1 MSGRILIAFVSRKG
15 STAEI
20 ARAVGKE
27 LESAGTTVDVAEMKT
42 ISSLTG
48 YDAIVIGAPL
58 YMGRMVGD
66 VGKFVGRHREQ
77 LVNVPVAAFAVGIA
91 PVSKETGS
99 VEYAMKKLHSSLAP
113 LQPVATTLF
122 AGRLDPAQLS
132 FISRK
137 MMEMAKIP
145 SGDFRDWNAI
155 ASWAR
160 TLPGLLRVKN
170 TPVTGISSGSAP
182 TPPASPE
189 QQE

>member
-1 MSGRILIAFVSRKG
+1 MTGRILIAYVSRKG

-20 ARAVGKE
+20 AQAVGKE
-27 LESAGTTVDVAEMKT
+27 LESTGNTVEVAEMKKV
-42 ISSLTG
+42 SSLAG
-48 YDAIVIGAPL
+48 YNAIVIGAPL

-66 VGKFVGRHREQ
+66 VGKFVGEHREE
-77 LVNVPVAAFAVGIA
+77 LINVPVAAFAVGIS
-91 PVSKETGS
+91 PVSKEAGS
-99 VEYAMKKLHSSLAP
+99 VEYGMKKLHSSLTP

-122 AGRLDPAQLS
+122 AGRLDPTQLS

-160 TLPGLLRVKN
+160 TLPTLLRV
-170 TPVTGISSGSAP
+170 
-182 TPPASPE
+182 
-189 QQE
+189 